1 MGTRAAARA
10 RTARRPRGLRSTGLV
25 TRPEQPHTSRNKAQ
39 CKGLAMSEKSL
50 VLRALSWWVKGCGT
64 HLREQQGQQAIFL
77 QTYRDGAH
85 AMQSAEPAS
94 VVAEPP
100 PPSSSGHAHRLRRAK
115 LAAYPRRGVGDWSK
129 EGHSRSH
136 LVEQLWR
143 TVNDSFV
150 RVPGAQAD
158 ISDRLEAAH
167 EPVVFTGL
175 TEGWEAA
182 HWSVEQ
188 WVQRFGGEGFKVS
201 SMPKAGRAGARA

>member
-1 MGTRAAARA
+1 M
-10 RTARRPRGLRSTGLV
+10 
-25 TRPEQPHTSRNKAQ
+25 QPA
-39 CKGLAMSEKSL
+39 E
-50 VLRALSWWVKGCGT
+50 
-64 HLREQQGQQAIFL
+64 
-77 QTYRDGAH
+77 
-85 AMQSAEPAS
+85 EPAS
-94 VVAEPP
+94 LVEEPASLVAEPP

-182 HWSVEQ
+182 HWSLEQ

-201 SMPKAGRAGARA
+201 SMPKVGRAEARA

>member
-10 RTARRPRGLRSTGLV
+10 RTARRPRGLRSTGVV

-50 VLRALSWWVKGCGT
+50 VLRALSWWVKAAELEAVHSDISSSNIPG
-64 HLREQQGQQAIFL
+64 RRA
-77 QTYRDGAH
+77 R
-85 AMQSAEPAS
+85 MQSAEPAS

-188 WVQRFGGEGFKVS
+188 WVRRFGGEGFKVS